1 MTPGELAEKYLR
13 AHKDYVDALK
23 ALLGDLDLA
32 FKRGERARCDLLCD
46 AMIEMQ
52 RTKRQ
57 EGEGQERR
65 SPDEAPPAARA
76 EK

>member
-52 RTKRQ
+52 RTKRCQ
-57 EGEGQERR
+57 EDLQSEPLPAAEI
-65 SPDEAPPAARA
+65 PAARA
-76 EK
+76 ER

>member
-13 AHKDYVDALK
+13 ARKDYVDALK

-52 RTKRQ
+52 RTKRCQ
-57 EGEGQERR
+57 EEMQSQPSPVAEIRAAGAQE
-65 SPDEAPPAARA
+65 
-76 EK
+76 

>member
-32 FKRGERARCDLLCD
+32 FKRSERARCDVLCD

-52 RTKRQ
+52 RMKRRQ
-57 EGEGQERR
+57 DEGR
-65 SPDEAPPAARA
+65 SEPPPAAEIPAARA
-76 EK
+76 EG